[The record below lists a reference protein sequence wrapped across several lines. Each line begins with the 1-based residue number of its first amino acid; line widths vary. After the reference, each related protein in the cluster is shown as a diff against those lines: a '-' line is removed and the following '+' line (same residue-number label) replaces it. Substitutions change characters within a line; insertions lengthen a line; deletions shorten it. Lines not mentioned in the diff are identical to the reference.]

1 MAVCTS
7 TEGLRHAHERQGI
20 LTGMLGTMKRC
31 LTLGVMAM
39 LVLALATCGPA
50 PRSDGKIEID
60 VWTEFSAAPQ
70 KAVFEEIV
78 ADFNASQNEI
88 IVTHTGFENT
98 PYETTLKTA
107 FSGGKPADIVEVNGG
122 TSAFQYARAGL
133 LVDLTDFV
141 APFRSVISP
150 GMESSF
156 EYQGKAYGV
165 PWQLAIGNMLW
176 YNPDMLAARGIKPSQ
191 LETWPGFL
199 AAAET
204 FKAEGIAPIAFGNR
218 EGWPGNHFFTHFSR
232 RLLSTQDYNGIATQ
246 TMDPNVKSAIRWD
259 DPRALKAWELYRDLL
274 DKGYFTAGYLADDTP
289 TASSQFLT
297 GKAPFYFMGSWFMG
311 DVIALG
317 GKTPVDVTM
326 FPAVTDA
333 PGDRSDLVTNTLVF
347 TLTKASKNPE
357 AAKKFL
363 AYLTTEPVQ
372 KKWAEGVQGL
382 IPYAYD
388 TRSWKLNPVL
398 KRVADYY
405 QNARSSAPFL
415 DMLEDPKCNVP
426 WVWEA
431 STGLLTRQLEPA
443 DAGRMHQECVDRLRK
458 ANRWN

>member
-1 MAVCTS
+1 MAGFTS
-7 TEGLRHAHERQGI
+7 IEAVAQADEREGVV
-20 LTGMLGTMKRC
+20 TGMLQTLKLG
-31 LTLGVMAM
+31 LTFGLTAM
-39 LVLALATCGPA
+39 LAFMLASCEPK
-50 PRSDGKIEID
+50 PRDDGKIAID

-70 KAVFEEIV
+70 KIVFEEIV

-88 IVTHTGFENT
+88 AVQHTGFENT

-107 FSGGKPADIVEVNGG
+107 FSGGRPADIVEVNGG

-141 APFRSVISP
+141 APIRPVISP

-176 YNPDMLAARGIKPSQ
+176 YNSDMLAARGIKPEQ
-191 LETWPGFL
+191 LDTWSGFS

-204 FKAEGIAPIAFGNR
+204 FKSAGVSPVAFGNR

-232 RLLSTQDYNGIATQ
+232 RLLSTKEYNDIATQ
-246 TMDPNVKSAIRWD
+246 TMDPNVKSSLSWA
-259 DPRALKAWELYRDLL
+259 DPRAVKAWSLYRELL

-311 DVIALG
+311 QVIELG
-317 GKTPVDVTM
+317 GKEPIDVTM
-326 FPAVTDA
+326 FPAIDGA
-333 PGDRSDLVTNTLVF
+333 PGKRGDLVTNTLVF

-372 KKWAEGVQGL
+372 RKWAEGVQGL
-382 IPYAYD
+382 IPYTYD
-388 TRSWKLNPVL
+388 TTNWDLNPVL
-398 KRVADYY
+398 KRVAAYY
-405 QNARSSAPFL
+405 QNATSSAPFL

-431 STGLLTRQLEPA
+431 SVGILTGQLAPQ
-443 DAGRMHQECVDRLRK
+443 DAGKMHQECVERLRK
-458 ANRWN
+458 GNRWN